1 MAKQKLSQQ
10 TKVWLLPIEQ
20 IVPSPFQAR
29 TNFDEVEIKKLA
41 VSILQNGLL
50 QPISVR
56 PLPNDQ
62 YQLIAGE
69 RRLRACRLA
78 NMETIPAIIYHF
90 EDEKTAALSLLENLQ
105 REQLGPFEQARALRD
120 ILNLWNC
127 TQEAGARR
135 LGIAQPTL
143 ANKLR
148 LLTLTQEQEDICTE
162 AGLTERHARAVL
174 RLPTSDLRTKALKT
188 AAERGYNVQQ
198 TEALVARALGSRKKH
213 KRTVMVRDVRIFVNT
228 IDRAVKLMTGSGIH
242 ATAEKHEE
250 KDYIEYVVRI
260 PTDEPAAETQAEGA
274 PEETIEAD
282 AQELAESE
290 TPAETSVFAPKTE
303 RPAVRDALEP
313 VISVIKADK
322 PAQGAPQEGA
332 PHTQREALAQGGTLP
347 RPAAARET
355 AGAAVDVMDPEHA
368 SPKTVQ
374 NDNADSANGAQGG
387 RAGTFTGFDGSDT
400 AAEPFFTHDGDA
412 GTKPEAEP
420 RRDAPAS
427 GTAKKENVF
436 FSVLRHSTKPQE
448 EDSFEKQFEKLP
460 PIPEKFF
467 PNR

>member
-1 MAKQKLSQQ
+1 MAQQKLAQQ

-56 PLPNDQ
+56 PQQDGK

-69 RRLRACRLA
+69 RRLRACKLA
-78 NMETIPAIIYHF
+78 NMDTIPAIIYHF

-120 ILNLWNC
+120 LLNLWNC

-148 LLTLTQEQEDICTE
+148 LLTLTQEQEDICTN

-198 TEALVARALGSRKKH
+198 TEALVARAMGNRKKT

-228 IDRAVKLMTGSGIH
+228 IDRAVKLMTGSGIK
-242 ATAEKHEE
+242 ATAQKREE

-260 PTDEPAAETQAEGA
+260 PTEDPTAETVQEDITHQVQEQTADNKAQPQTQASQSPKENTA
-274 PEETIEAD
+274 AD
-282 AQELAESE
+282 AVKKEQEVPFAQQHTDKPCQNS
-290 TPAETSVFAPKTE
+290 FAPPIVKAE
-303 RPAVRDALEP
+303 RADTAEKPKEQSSASFSPARASDAAAP
-313 VISVIKADK
+313 QTSQKADTE
-322 PAQGAPQEGA
+322 QPQ
-332 PHTQREALAQGGTLP
+332 
-347 RPAAARET
+347 
-355 AGAAVDVMDPEHA
+355 
-368 SPKTVQ
+368 
-374 NDNADSANGAQGG
+374 
-387 RAGTFTGFDGSDT
+387 
-400 AAEPFFTHDGDA
+400 AEPFFTYDH
-412 GTKPEAEP
+412 EP
-420 RRDAPAS
+420 KQVPVHKEHGFAA
-427 GTAKKENVF
+427 AKHESHFLSALK
-436 FSVLRHSTKPQE
+436 HSARTETE
-448 EDSFEKQFEKLP
+448 EGSSFEKQFEKLP
-460 PIPEKFF
+460 PISEKFF
-467 PNR
+467 EK

>member
-29 TNFDEVEIKKLA
+29 SNFDEVEIKKLA

-78 NMETIPAIIYHF
+78 KMETIPAIIYHF

-148 LLTLTQEQEDICTE
+148 LLTLTQEQEDICTA

-198 TEALVARALGSRKKH
+198 TEALVARALGSHKKH

-228 IDRAVKLMTGSGIH
+228 IDRAVKLMTGSGIR

-260 PTDEPAAETQAEGA
+260 PTEDVSAEAENEPEEKTQTQQSGDTNGLLNKDEQPAA
-274 PEETIEAD
+274 
-282 AQELAESE
+282 
-290 TPAETSVFAPKTE
+290 
-303 RPAVRDALEP
+303 
-313 VISVIKADK
+313 
-322 PAQGAPQEGA
+322 
-332 PHTQREALAQGGTLP
+332 
-347 RPAAARET
+347 
-355 AGAAVDVMDPEHA
+355 
-368 SPKTVQ
+368 
-374 NDNADSANGAQGG
+374 
-387 RAGTFTGFDGSDT
+387 
-400 AAEPFFTHDGDA
+400 PFFTYD
-412 GTKPEAEP
+412 PEPKAEP
-420 RRDAPAS
+420 VQKESGAAPE
-427 GTAKKENVF
+427 KHENPRL
-436 FSVLRHSTKPQE
+436 SEAQYSAPSQAQE
-448 EDSFEKQFEKLP
+448 EASFEEQFEKLP
-460 PIPEKFF
+460 PILEHFF
-467 PNR
+467 DS